1 MAGKSKIVTERQ
13 GTPFERLFPTTAATF
28 QSISAMAQL
37 TANAIR
43 AAYLHRVELF
53 ISALTGWLWVQVYSW
68 TGTLT
73 RTAIVFGILTGL
85 GILGWLILTGIDR
98 ATPWIRSRYK
108 TDTTSRLSRIL
119 LSIVAARGLLS
130 AVRTTLHRHRFGRV
144 VLWALG
150 MRSRGLTV
158 RQMRT
163 ALTGV
168 RFENVHGKLPK
179 IRRVR
184 STPVGER
191 LVLHCRPGQS
201 AELLDTRAEELRAA
215 MRARDVRITRDP
227 DRSDRVITDII
238 RRDPLAATAN
248 IEWEGTTADQLSMWD
263 AVHFGTDENGETVRQ
278 SLVERSLFLA
288 GEPGSGKSAG
298 MQVVTCHA
306 AKSPD
311 AEILAIDPNRVQFSP
326 WTDRALAVAY
336 DDMDDAIDVLDMVRE
351 EGARRLELLEKL
363 PGVHRKLTREI
374 AEGEG
379 IPLWVLLIDE
389 LAYHTSVVGSPN
401 GEFAKKAR
409 DVVARFRAAGIIPVF
424 ATQRPTSDVVPTSL
438 RDLFSMR
445 TAFRTTTLASS
456 DVILG
461 ESWARRGYSATDID
475 LNNRGVSWL
484 LAEGSIPRRI
494 KWAWI
499 PDSQIAELSMTTV
512 RYRPTARTDEPA
524 DITAAAG
531 AAQEGAKP

>member
-1 MAGKSKIVTERQ
+1 MARKGKIITERQ
-13 GTPFERLFPTTAATF
+13 GTPFERLFPTLAATC
-28 QSISAMAQL
+28 QSIAALAQL
-37 TANAIR
+37 TVAGVRWAW
-43 AAYLHRVELF
+43 LHRVELF
-53 ISALTGWLWVQVYSW
+53 LSALAGWSWVQVY
-68 TGTLT
+68 TLAGDQVT
-73 RTAIVFGILTGL
+73 TAWIFGIPPGVAVLL
-85 GILGWLILTGIDR
+85 WLAYQTVLK
-98 ATPWIRSRYK
+98 ATPWVRERYGVGEA
-108 TDTTSRLSRIL
+108 SWL
-119 LSIVAARGLLS
+119 
-130 AVRTTLHRHRFGRV
+130 GRV
-144 VLWALG
+144 LLGLVSVAGLVATIRPRLNQHRLGRAVLWAVG
-150 MRSRGLTV
+150 MRSRAQTV

-168 RFENVHGKLPK
+168 RFENVYGKLPK

-191 LVLHCRPGQS
+191 LTLHCRPGQS

-227 DRSDRVITDII
+227 ARSDRVITDII

-248 IEWEGTTADQLSMWD
+248 IEWEGTRSDQLSMWD
-263 AVHFGTDENGETVRQ
+263 EVHFGTDENGEPVRQ
-278 SLVERSLFLA
+278 SLVERSLFFA
-288 GEPGSGKSAG
+288 GEPGSGKSSG

-326 WTDRALAVAY
+326 WSDRALAVAY
-336 DDMDDAIDVLDMVRE
+336 DDMGDAIDVLDQVRE
-351 EGARRLELLEKL
+351 EGARRLALLEKL

-379 IPLWVLLIDE
+379 IPLWVLFIDE
-389 LAYHTSVVGSPN
+389 LAYHTSVIGTTN

-409 DVVARFRAAGIIPVF
+409 DIVARFRAAGIIPVF

-445 TAFRTTTLASS
+445 SAFRTTTLASS

-461 ESWARRGYSATDID
+461 EGWARRGYSATDID
-475 LNNRGVSWL
+475 LTTRGVSWL
-484 LAEGSIPRRI
+484 LAEGSIPQRI

-499 PDSQIAELSMTTV
+499 PDQTIAELSMTTV
-512 RYRPTARTDEPA
+512 RYRPTPLQDDTKVAVA
-524 DITAAAG
+524 AAAG
-531 AAQEGAKP
+531 GEQGGAS